1 MILGQVVGPA
11 LHNALDP
18 AASQAASIAWLWW
31 IFFWTTVAVCVG
43 FAIAVFRKRTV
54 EDAANDKRA
63 EQIVGILVAIV
74 VLILL
79 GLLGADFVTD
89 RAIASVGRAQGFRP
103 RVDQGHRPSVVV
115 GISLPKLRSDKTFF
129 NRKRDSLTGRS
140 GYTFGPGFRRRIFT
154 RRVGIGGIAGEK
166 RGLAATTSIVNL
178 SLSQKH

>member
-89 RAIASVGRAQGFRP
+89 RAIASAAEPKDSDLVSIKVTGHQWWWEFRYQNSDPTKLFSIANEIHLPVGRVIHLDLDSEDEYSHAG
-103 RVDQGHRPSVVV
+103 SVLAGSPV
-115 GISLPKLRSDKTFF
+115 RSADWQ
-129 NRKRDSLTGRS
+129 RQ
-140 GYTFGPGFRRRIFT
+140 PP
-154 RRVGIGGIAGEK
+154 
-166 RGLAATTSIVNL
+166 
-178 SLSQKH
+178 